1 MTRTLDRYLIREILP
16 PFLLALL
23 VFTFILQIPP
33 LMERA
38 EALLAKGVP
47 VRTVAHLLILLA
59 PSGLGI
65 AIPMALLV
73 GLLIAFGRL
82 SGDRETVAMLACG
95 ISLYRLLRPVMLVS
109 LAAAAATMWVLI
121 VLIPD
126 ANQTFREITY
136 DIVAAK
142 AENDVRSRVFFEEFP
157 TRVLYVQDQAAPAP
171 GWRGVFL
178 ADTSEPARPVIF
190 LAERGRLVLDRATQR
205 VDLVLENGTR
215 YSPGRR
221 PGEYELYAFREGP
234 MILGLD
240 PRSVFPTTS
249 PPKGISELTIA
260 ELRAQRRLKVEQGLS
275 THNETMFIQQK
286 FSIPAACVIFGLIG
300 LALGVTARRD
310 GKFAGF
316 AIGLGVIFVY
326 YILMYLAES
335 LTKGHLFPAVL
346 ARWAPNIVLAP
357 IGIAAL
363 VWRARWAEGR
373 LPFRV
378 VLPGWRWRR
387 AAGAAA
393 AAASDAPPRDTDD
406 GVARRRDVV
415 LVVRVP
421 KFWYPRPTILDR
433 YVGRTFLRI
442 VALVA
447 AGLLGIFYIAQ
458 FVDFSDKLFKGQATG
473 RMLLEYFWFAT
484 PQYVYY
490 VVPLSLLVAALV
502 TVGLLTKTSEL
513 TVMKACG
520 ISLYRVSAPLLAAAL
535 GASVLL
541 FVLEEQVLARANRR
555 AEALND
561 QIRGR
566 SPRTFNMLNRRWLA
580 GRGGAIYHYAFFDPQ
595 RAELASLSIY
605 EFDSRA
611 WRLARQTFATRAIYR
626 GGWLGQD
633 GWTVSFDRGPV
644 PHWDRFAERQLPIE
658 PPEYFQSEHPD
669 AELMTFSELRRHVAE
684 LRASG
689 FNAVPLSVALQRKL
703 AFPFVTVIMTLIALP
718 FGVTTGRRGAV
729 YGIGLGIVLAI
740 VYWLLLS
747 AFGAVGSAGILPPV
761 LAAWAPNLLFG
772 MGAAYLL
779 LTVRT

>member
-1 MTRTLDRYLIREILP
+1 
-16 PFLLALL
+16 
-23 VFTFILQIPP
+23 
-33 LMERA
+33 
-38 EALLAKGVP
+38 
-47 VRTVAHLLILLA
+47 
-59 PSGLGI
+59 
-65 AIPMALLV
+65 
-73 GLLIAFGRL
+73 
-82 SGDRETVAMLACG
+82 
-95 ISLYRLLRPVMLVS
+95 
-109 LAAAAATMWVLI
+109 
-121 VLIPD
+121 
-126 ANQTFREITY
+126 
-136 DIVAAK
+136 
-142 AENDVRSRVFFEEFP
+142 
-157 TRVLYVQDQAAPAP
+157 
-171 GWRGVFL
+171 
-178 ADTSEPARPVIF
+178 
-190 LAERGRLVLDRATQR
+190 
-205 VDLVLENGTR
+205 
-215 YSPGRR
+215 
-221 PGEYELYAFREGP
+221 
-234 MILGLD
+234 
-240 PRSVFPTTS
+240 
-249 PPKGISELTIA
+249 LTIA
-260 ELRAQRRLKVEQGLS
+260 ELRAQRRLKEGQGLS
-275 THNETMFIQQK
+275 THNETMYIQQK

-310 GKFAGF
+310 GKLAGF
-316 AIGLGVIFVY
+316 AIGLAVIFVY

-357 IGIAAL
+357 IAIAAL

-378 VLPGWRWRR
+378 ALPRWRR
-387 AAGAAA
+387 KPDAARPDP
-393 AAASDAPPRDTDD
+393 AASASEPLLAH
-406 GVARRRDVV
+406 GAVARPHGVV
-415 LVVRVP
+415 LVIRVP
-421 KFWYPRPTILDR
+421 KFWYPRLTILDR
-433 YVGRTFLRI
+433 YVGQTFLRI
-442 VALVA
+442 AALSA

-520 ISLYRVSAPLLAAAL
+520 ISLYRASAPLLAAAL
-535 GASVLL
+535 GASAML
-541 FVLEEQVLARANRR
+541 FVLEEQVLAGANRK

-566 SPRTFNMLNRRWLA
+566 SPRTFNVLNRRWLA
-580 GRGGAIYHYAFFDPQ
+580 GREGAIYHYAFFDAE
-595 RAELASLSIY
+595 RGELASLSIY
-605 EFDSRA
+605 ELDRRA
-611 WRLARQTFATRAIYR
+611 SRLARHTFATRATYR
-626 GGWLGQD
+626 ESGWIGQD
-633 GWTVSFDRGPV
+633 GWTVSFDHGPV
-644 PHWDRFAERQLPIE
+644 PRWDRFGERPLPLE
-658 PPEYFQSEHPD
+658 PPDYFRTEHPD

-689 FNAVPLSVALQRKL
+689 FNAVPLAVALQRKL

-747 AFGAVGSAGILPPV
+747 AFGAVGSAGVLPPL

-772 MGAAYLL
+772 MGAVYLL